1 MVFSESVGATLEMIR
16 HGRTER
22 VIELR
27 GTDLHI
33 GRHPRVGVTL
43 DHPKVSLYH
52 ARIER
57 RFDGSYRVVD
67 LMSKNATL
75 VDGVKLKPFEP
86 ACVREGTCI
95 RIVDY
100 DFVFHEPTAR
110 VGGPGEPSRSTV
122 LGSLDDLSSEQLVQR
137 SAQPAEALRA
147 VLDVVRALG
156 GASDL
161 DERLARALDGLMLVF
176 PLADR
181 GFVATAEPDGSLP
194 LRAFRCAKGPANPP
208 VLSRTIVHE
217 VLRGGK
223 ALLIKDVLFDERFK
237 DQESVA
243 ASIRT
248 ALCAPLRGRDGQPIG
263 MIQIDSV
270 TLRSGFRDEDLDLL
284 AALAV
289 PIGAAIENDRLVM
302 EQASWAAAREIQLAL
317 LPRSRPTIPGYT
329 FWECYRPAQEVGGDL
344 YDYIAVEDF
353 EPGDSDPGRVH
364 VTDPDRDADGVRWC
378 VTLGDVAGHGMPA
391 AILMAR
397 ICPEARLLVRA
408 GYAPT
413 DVLAQV
419 NRHYYESG
427 LQNRFVTMV
436 LAEIDPRAHRLKVA
450 NSGHPSPLVRRAAG
464 RVEELECPGAG
475 PPLGVVRD
483 ASYESAGFDLA
494 PGDVVVLFSDGVSDA
509 VNLRNQSFG
518 VARLK
523 ALVGQTTGGAAE
535 VGEAILAIVRDHMIG
550 RSQLDDLT
558 IVCFGRDALEPAPG
572 A

>member
-1 MVFSESVGATLEMIR
+1 MGVSESVGGRLEMVR

-27 GTDLHI
+27 GADLHI
-33 GRHPRVGVTL
+33 GRHPRVGVPL

-75 VDGVKLKPFEP
+75 VDGVRLKPFEP
-86 ACVREGTCI
+86 TCIHEGSQI

-100 DFVFHEPTAR
+100 DFIFHEPSAR

-137 SAQPAEALRA
+137 SAQPAEALKA

-156 GASDL
+156 GGSDL
-161 DERLARALDGLMLVF
+161 DDRLERALDGLMLVF

-181 GFVATAEPDGSLP
+181 GFVTTAEPDGSLP
-194 LRAFRCAKGPANPP
+194 LRAFRNAKGPAAPP

-217 VLRGGK
+217 VMREGR
-223 ALLIKDVLFDERFK
+223 ALLIKDVLYDDRFK
-237 DQESVA
+237 DRESVA

-248 ALCAPLRGRDGQPIG
+248 ALCAPLVGRDGRPIG
-263 MIQIDSV
+263 MIQIDSI
-270 TLRSGFRDEDLDLL
+270 THRSGFREEDLDLL

-289 PIGAAIENDRLVM
+289 PIGAAIENDRLVK

-317 LPRSRPTIPGYT
+317 LPRDRPSIPGYS

-344 YDYIAVEDF
+344 YDYIAIDDA
-353 EPGDSDPGRVH
+353 EPEPTGGL
-364 VTDPDRDADGVRWC
+364 GVLRWC

-408 GYAPT
+408 GYTPT
-413 DVLAQV
+413 EVLTHV
-419 NRHYYESG
+419 NKQYYESG

-436 LAEIDPRAHRLKVA
+436 MAEIDPSTHRLTVA
-450 NSGHPSPLVRRAAG
+450 DSGHPSPLVRRADG
-464 RVEELECPGAG
+464 RVEALDCPDSA
-475 PPLGVVRD
+475 PPLGVMPD
-483 ASYESAGFDLA
+483 PLYKSAVFDLA
-494 PGDVVVLFSDGVSDA
+494 PGDVVVLFSDGVTEA
-509 VNLRNQSFG
+509 VDLRNQPFG
-518 VARLK
+518 VPRLK
-523 ALVGQTTGGAAE
+523 ALLAQTTGGAPE
-535 VGEAILAIVRDHMIG
+535 VGEAVLAHVRDHMTG
-550 RSQLDDLT
+550 RSQNDDLT
-558 IVCFGRDALEPAPG
+558 IVCFGRDALGPAV
-572 A
+572 